1 MESADITIKRLRMS
15 AFTDEELK
23 NFSMKKWYDL
33 TGEVAIVTGGAT
45 GLGLAITRCLVSA
58 GAKVAVISRADP
70 SRAEDVLGEF
80 GDAVRFYQ
88 HDIGKTEDSDAV
100 VKRIVEDFGKVTI
113 LVNNAG
119 NHCKKFIWDMTVED
133 YRSVLDVQLV
143 GAFAMTKAVVPY
155 LKEQRHGRILFQASM
170 TSFIGQPQVCGY
182 STAKAGYLGMI
193 HTLTAE
199 LAEYGITVNAI
210 APGWINTPMFHKAV
224 DNDPPRLAKIMGRI
238 PAKSVG
244 DPMDIGMTAAF
255 LCSKAARYISGSCI
269 PVDGGALIGF

>member
-1 MESADITIKRLRMS
+1 MK
-15 AFTDEELK
+15 FTDEQMKDFNIK
-23 NFSMKKWYDL
+23 NWYDL
-33 TGEVAIVTGGAT
+33 SGQVAVVTGGAS

-58 GAKVAVISRADP
+58 GAKVCVIGSRPAETAVQT
-70 SRAEDVLGEF
+70 LGEF
-80 GDAVRFYQ
+80 GGSIAYYQ
-88 HDIGKTEDSDAV
+88 FNITDTAHTPEL
-100 VKRIVEDFGKVTI
+100 VEKILADQGHIDI

-133 YRSVLDVQLV
+133 YQNVLDVHLV
-143 GAFAMTKAVVPY
+143 GAFALTKAVVPQM
-155 LKEQRHGRILFQASM
+155 KERGHGRIIFEASM
-170 TSFIGQPQVCGY
+170 TSYIGQPMVAGY
-182 STAKAGYLGMI
+182 STAKAGYLGLI

-210 APGWINTPMFHKAV
+210 APGWIDTPMFHKAT

-244 DPMDIGMTAAF
+244 DPMDVGMCAAF
-255 LCSKAARYISGSCI
+255 LCSDAARYISGTCI